1 MEIPNDIEG
10 LRGLVIQLL
19 ERVEKLESEN
29 AQLRLENAQLRA
41 EIAQLKAENARL
53 KLENA
58 ELREKLKLKS
68 HNSGKPP
75 SSDGLAKKSIVP
87 KPKGN
92 NQGGQFGHQG
102 KTLKRSEKPDQIIIH
117 HAAKCRCC
125 GREFSLSEVEQIT
138 ASRQVFE
145 IPEPKIEVIEHQ
157 VGVISCCGEQH
168 YGAFPRGVKKAAQY
182 GERIKSLA
190 VMLNVEHRLPIAQV
204 KKILNQLYGSSFNQ
218 STVLNAMR
226 ECFAGLAPLEKRIKS
241 EIIES
246 ETVHFDETG
255 VRVEG
260 KLKWM
265 HVASNE
271 LWTHLFVHQK
281 RGGEAL
287 RSEPSVLKDYRGRA
301 VHDCYSSYFQFEKV
315 EHILCN
321 AHLLREL
328 ERLKESGSEWGK
340 LMQRLILRMYEISQR
355 GQAELKHRARWERL
369 YENICEMGER
379 EEPPPRKGNKGRE
392 KSSFGR
398 NLLNRLRKYRDSILE
413 YAFCAEVPF
422 TNKQA
427 ERDLRNVKV
436 KQKICN
442 SFRQAEGAE
451 VYARI
456 QGFVSTLKKQKM
468 NILQELVNVFQQR
481 DITFSDA
488 R

>member
-10 LRGLVIQLL
+10 LQRLVIQLL

-29 AQLRLENAQLRA
+29 AQ
-41 EIAQLKAENARL
+41 L

-75 SSDGLAKKSIVP
+75 SSDGLAKKSLVP

-92 NQGGQFGHQG
+92 NQGGQFGHRG
-102 KTLKRSEKPDQIIIH
+102 KTLKRSEKPDQIILH
-117 HAAKCRCC
+117 HARKCRRCE
-125 GREFSLSEVEQIT
+125 RQFSESEVEQIV

-157 VGVISCCGEQH
+157 VGLINCCGEKH
-168 YGAFPRGVKKAAQY
+168 YGEFPAGVEKAVQY

-190 VMLNVEHRLPIAQV
+190 VMFNVEYRLPIEQI
-204 KKILNQLYGSSFNQ
+204 KKLMSQLFGSSFNQ
-218 STVLNAMR
+218 STVLKAMR
-226 ECFAGLAPLEKRIKS
+226 ECFANLERVEEEIKENILAG
-241 EIIES
+241 
-246 ETVHFDETG
+246 ETAYFDETG

-271 LWTHLFVHQK
+271 RWTHLFVHQK

-287 RSEPSVLKDYRGRA
+287 RSEQSVIKDYSGRA
-301 VHDCYSSYFQFEKV
+301 VHDCYSSYFQFERV

-328 ERLKESGSEWGK
+328 ERLKEAGSKWGK
-340 LMQRLILRMYEISQR
+340 LMQRLIWRMYEMSQR
-355 GQAELKHRARWERL
+355 GQVELKHRARWELL
-369 YENICEMGER
+369 YERICGLGEN
-379 EEPPPRKGNKGRE
+379 EEPPSIKGKKGRE

-398 NLLNRLRKYRDSILE
+398 NLLNRLRKYRDGILE
-413 YAFCAEVPF
+413 YAFCAKVPF
-422 TNKQA
+422 TNNQA

-436 KQKICN
+436 KQKISN
-442 SFRQAEGAE
+442 SFRQSEGAE
-451 VYARI
+451 IYARI
-456 QGFVSTLKKQKM
+456 QGFVSTLKKQQM
-468 NILQELVNVFQQR
+468 NIFQELVNVFKNR

>member
-1 MEIPNDIEG
+1 MEIPNDIVG
-10 LRGLVIQLL
+10 LQGLVIQLL

-29 AQLRLENAQLRA
+29 AQLRLENAQLK
-41 EIAQLKAENARL
+41 EENAQL

-75 SSDGLAKKSIVP
+75 SSDGLAKKSLVP

-92 NQGGQFGHQG
+92 NQGGQFGHSG
-102 KTLKRSEKPDQIIIH
+102 KTLKRSENPDQIIIH
-117 HAAKCRCC
+117 HAQKCRRCQ
-125 GREFSLSEVEQIT
+125 REFSVSEVEQIA

-145 IPEPKIEVIEHQ
+145 IPEPQIEVIEHQ
-157 VGVISCCGEQH
+157 VGVINCCGQEH
-168 YGAFPRGVKKAAQY
+168 YGRFPKGVEKAVQY

-190 VMLNVEHRLPIAQV
+190 VMFNVEYRMPIEQI
-204 KKILNQLYGSSFNQ
+204 KKLMSQLYASSFNQ

-226 ECFAGLAPLEKRIKS
+226 ECFENLESVEEQIKGK
-241 EIIES
+241 ILVG
-246 ETVHFDETG
+246 ETAHFDETG

-271 LWTHLFVHQK
+271 LWTHLFVHHK

-287 RSEPSVLKDYRGRA
+287 RSEKSIIKDYCGRA
-301 VHDCYSSYFQFEKV
+301 VHDCYSSYFQFERCQ
-315 EHILCN
+315 HILCN

-328 ERLKESGSEWGK
+328 ERLKESGSDWGK
-340 LMQRLILRMYEISQR
+340 LMQRLILRMYEISHR
-355 GQAELKHRARWERL
+355 GGEELKHRTRWERL
-369 YENICEMGER
+369 YERICQAGER
-379 EEPPPRKGNKGRE
+379 EEPPPIKGKKGRE

-398 NLLNRLRKYRDSILE
+398 NLLNRLRKYRDGILE
-413 YAFCAEVPF
+413 YAFTAEVPF
-422 TNKQA
+422 TNNQA

-436 KQKICN
+436 KQKISN
-442 SFRQAEGAE
+442 SFRQTERAEI
-451 VYARI
+451 YARI
-456 QGFVSTLKKQKM
+456 QGFVSTLRKQKM
-468 NILQELVNVFQQR
+468 NVFQELVNVLKKK
-481 DITFSDA
+481 DITFSYA

>member
-10 LRGLVIQLL
+10 LQRFVIQLL

-29 AQLRLENAQLRA
+29 AQL
-41 EIAQLKAENARL
+41 

-58 ELREKLKLKS
+58 ELSEKLKLKS

-75 SSDGLAKKSIVP
+75 SSDGLGKKSVVP

-92 NQGGQFGHQG
+92 NQGGQFGHSG
-102 KTLKRSEKPDQIIIH
+102 KTLRRATNPDQVIIH
-117 HAAKCRCC
+117 HAQKCPGC
-125 GREFSLSEVEQIT
+125 GRQFSSFEVEQII

-145 IPEPKIEVIEHQ
+145 IPAPRIEVIEHQ
-157 VGVISCCGEQH
+157 VGVISCCGEKH
-168 YGAFPRGVKKAAQY
+168 YGRFPGGVEKAVQY

-190 VMLNVEHRLPIAQV
+190 VMLNVEYRMPLEQI
-204 KKILNQLYGSSFNQ
+204 KKLLQQLYASSFNQ
-218 STVLNAMR
+218 STVLNVLR
-226 ECFAGLAPLEKRIKS
+226 ECFANLEMVEEQIKG
-241 EIIES
+241 EILVG
-246 ETVHFDETG
+246 ETAHFDETG

-271 LWTHLFVHQK
+271 RWTHLFVHQK
-281 RGGEAL
+281 RGSEAL
-287 RSEPSVLKDYRGRA
+287 GSEKSLIKDYGGQA
-301 VHDCYSSYFQFEKV
+301 VHDCYSSYFQFERCQ
-315 EHILCN
+315 HILCN

-340 LMQRLILRMYEISQR
+340 LIQRLILRMYETSQR
-355 GQAELKHRARWERL
+355 GHTELKHRARWELL
-369 YENICEMGER
+369 YQRICQMGER
-379 EEPPPRKGNKGRE
+379 EEPPPSKGKKGRE

-398 NLLNRLRKYRDSILE
+398 NLLNRLRKYQAGILA
-413 YAFCAEVPF
+413 YAFCAKVPF
-422 TNKQA
+422 TNNQA

-436 KQKICN
+436 KQKISN
-442 SFRQAEGAE
+442 SFRQTEGAE
-451 VYARI
+451 IYARI

-468 NILQELVNVFQQR
+468 NIFQELVNVFKKR
-481 DITFSDA
+481 DIIFSDA